1 MLVTVTHDRRV
12 TEVRRVV
19 GRLEAGNE
27 VGVGG
32 TVLALTFV
40 VEVGRQHQSSRD
52 LAELRTQNGA
62 TWRVLASLTVHVSLA
77 IVDVALTRDGLRRL
91 HVVSSDH
98 AHEDASLLT
107 VRDSLRHLGSHRVL
121 EAEECDE
128 RETALDGGTL
138 ADALLFL
145 CGVGDHLV
153 PVLRRIEVAVG
164 EREHTQRLLCHRV
177 DAVLHDATTRT
188 LAGHLSL
195 DLLEVT
201 GELLDSRLAV
211 LETVAESDD
220 HFGRSLDVESELAVG
235 ESEQAGRSFSGR
247 VEGEELDDS
256 SGLSVVLLELGVLV
270 AHLEIVDTEQTRP
283 LEHGYLY
290 RRSDAHLA
298 TVLCDR

>member
-1 MLVTVTHDRRV
+1 M
-12 TEVRRVV
+12 RRVV

-32 TVLALTFV
+32 TVLALAFV

-177 DAVLHDATTRT
+177 DAVLHNL
-188 LAGHLSL
+188 LARARARDIALRV
-195 DLLEVT
+195 LLE
-201 GELLDSRLAV
+201 GSAQFLHI
-211 LETVAESDD
+211 TVGSCHRIAESDD

-235 ESEQAGRSFSGR
+235 ESEQAGRSFSSR